1 MLAIA
6 KCCNNNYT
14 LLQTLTELIG
24 MASDTNSIAE
34 AQQPDSVPKV
44 ILLLETSDQR
54 QSLHDPIRRHI
65 LNVLGSGVVDYSLET
80 RTDSKTLEDGTDVTH
95 HVEVRTP
102 FKRYWMTVPEIIEEL
117 NQRQPE
123 PKITNYQCYYHL
135 EKLRDQDLVVQD
147 PTSNDKDRDQKI
159 RVRGKRFRTAA
170 RFFVSNYSK
179 TTVKDFEKL
188 LDFLSKGWGV
198 SPSDEDKKRLKE
210 LISKQDRHLLNALEH
225 LATQLAENELDQVTF
240 PIELERLAYVYLS
253 DDNDFMERNKETR
266 EILIRSG
273 GSTFKEES
281 SLADSK
287 PQKQLRGI
295 QNE

>member
-1 MLAIA
+1 
-6 KCCNNNYT
+6 
-14 LLQTLTELIG
+14 
-24 MASDTNSIAE
+24 MASDKDLLTE
-34 AQQPDSVPKV
+34 AQQPGSAPKV
-44 ILLLETSDQR
+44 ILLLETADQK
-54 QSLHDPIRRHI
+54 QSLHDPIRRQI
-65 LNVLGSGVVDYSLET
+65 LNVMGSGLVDYSIET
-80 RTDSKTLEDGTDVTH
+80 RTDTRTLEDGTDVTH

-102 FKRYWMTVPEIIEEL
+102 FKRYWMTVPEIIDEL

-135 EKLRDQDLVVQD
+135 EKLRDQKLVDQD
-147 PTSNDKDRDQKI
+147 PTPNDKNRDQKI

-179 TTVKDFEKL
+179 TSVKDFEKL

-198 SPSDEDKKRLKE
+198 SPSKEDETRLRE

-240 PIELERLAYVYLS
+240 PFELERLAYVYLS
-253 DDNDFMERNKETR
+253 DDNDFIERNKETR

-273 GSTFKEES
+273 GTTFEEES
-281 SLADSK
+281 SLADSTDR
-287 PQKQLRGI
+287 KQLRGI